1 MKTPAAKRLSSPS
14 IETGASSVPALER
27 GLAMIETLAH
37 RPEGLTLSELT
48 AALDLSPAS
57 AHRITGTLEESG
69 YLRRDE
75 VTRRYTLTR
84 KLLLLSQ
91 PRGESRSLVAAAAEA
106 MRAIQQQTG
115 ETTQLCCLAD
125 DHCVMLDQL
134 ASVHPFKYIVDLGC
148 LAPLHCT
155 APGKAMVAFLPDA
168 EQDALL
174 ARLKLEK
181 HTEKTIV
188 TKRDLATEIERIRS
202 HGYAFDKGEH
212 FDGISCV
219 AAPILD
225 QHGHAIGAVTIA
237 GPTSRFPAATMAERG
252 QFIREQ
258 ADRIARAFLS

>member
-1 MKTPAAKRLSSPS
+1 MKTPAAKRLTSPS

-48 AALDLSPAS
+48 ASLDLSPAS
-57 AHRITGTLEESG
+57 AHRITGTLEDAG

-75 VTRRYTLTR
+75 ITRRYTLTR

-91 PRGESRSLVAAAAEA
+91 PRGESRSLVAAAIEA
-106 MRAIQQQTG
+106 MRAIQQRTG
-115 ETTQLCCLAD
+115 ETTQLCCLAED
-125 DHCVMLDQL
+125 RCVMLDQL
-134 ASVHPFKYIVDLGC
+134 TSLHPFKYIVDIGSN
-148 LAPLHCT
+148 APLHCT
-155 APGKAMVAFLPDA
+155 APGKAMLAFLPDA
-168 EQDALL
+168 EQDAVLS
-174 ARLKLEK
+174 RLKLEK

-188 TKRDLATEIERIRS
+188 TKRDLATEIERIRTL
-202 HGYAFDKGEH
+202 GYALDKGEH
-212 FDGISCV
+212 FDGIHCV

-237 GPTSRFPAATMAERG
+237 GPSSRFPSAAMAERG

-258 ADRIARAFLS
+258 ANRIARAFLS